1 MSLFTQN
8 AVTTVD
14 RPVYMA
20 NPESVTAPAA
30 LAHPVLRLP
39 KAPVVF
45 VVAILAATLLML
57 PAEFLESGTEDHL
70 LMVWLAVWTVAFAVL
85 SVLATP
91 ITLWAQDQM
100 TAFAAWQVAR
110 QQAAEDRKLWAVA
123 LSDARV
129 MNDLSCALSA
139 E

>member
-1 MSLFTQN
+1 MSLHTQN
-8 AVTTVD
+8 AVTPAY
-14 RPVYMA
+14 RPPYIA
-20 NPESVTAPAA
+20 NPEFVTASAA
-30 LAHPVLRLP
+30 LATPVLRLP

-70 LMVWLAVWTVAFAVL
+70 LMVWLAVWTVAFTVL

-91 ITLWAQDQM
+91 ITLWVQDLM
-100 TAFAAWQVAR
+100 TRFAAWQVAR
-110 QQAAEDRKLWAVA
+110 QQAAEDRKLWAAA

-129 MNDLSCALSA
+129 MNDLNCALSA